1 VTKAQKEI
9 FHVIEAYWN
18 NFGFGPTV
26 DDVMFMTG
34 EKGRGNTYRK
44 MKILIKI
51 GVCKGDLKYTRSI
64 RPAYLKLRHING

>member
-1 VTKAQKEI
+1 MTKAQKEI

-34 EKGRGNTYRK
+34 ERGRGNTYRK
-44 MKILIKI
+44 MKMLIKI
-51 GVCKGDLKYTRSI
+51 GVC
-64 RPAYLKLRHING
+64 